1 MEKSITYEKKMDRVE
16 EVMNLVSVIILVLKK
31 KLNNQNR
38 YFSEQLNLKKCEK
51 TIIGSAQ
58 KNIKG
63 ISGGEKRRLAF
74 ACEVHIKILK
84 QFLPTIYF
92 KVN

>member
-38 YFSEQLNLKKCEK
+38 YFSE
-51 TIIGSAQ
+51 
-58 KNIKG
+58 
-63 ISGGEKRRLAF
+63 
-74 ACEVHIKILK
+74 
-84 QFLPTIYF
+84 
-92 KVN
+92 